1 MSVAVIIPSFNRSV
15 VLKRALTSVFN
26 QDCPADEVIVVD
38 DGSTD
43 DTECMV
49 KRCFPKVVYIY
60 QENAGVSSARNTG
73 IAASDSD
80 WITFLDS
87 DDEWLPNKLALQRDF
102 INRHDGYWICH
113 TEEIWIRDGRRVNP
127 MKKHAKT
134 GGWIFQHCL
143 PLCAMS
149 PSSIM
154 IHRHIFSELGVF
166 DEDLPACEDYDLWLR
181 ITAPYPVLFIT
192 DPLILKYGGHSDQL
206 SRHFWGMDRFRI
218 KALEKII
225 AEPRLSEENR
235 VAAINTLQEKARVY
249 LQGAQKR
256 GKTDEVAHYQLLI
269 NQYSS

>member
-1 MSVAVIIPSFNRSV
+1 MSVAVIIPSFNRCAL
-15 VLKRALTSVFN
+15 LKRALHSVMT
-26 QDCPADEVIVVD
+26 QDSPADEVIVVD

-43 DTECMV
+43 ATKAMV
-49 KRCFPKVVYIY
+49 EQFFPEVIYIY
-60 QENAGVSSARNTG
+60 QNNSGVSSARNNG
-73 IAASDSD
+73 IARSNSD

-87 DDEWLPNKLALQRDF
+87 DDEWLPNKLAIQLDYLSRNDE
-102 INRHDGYWICH
+102 YWICH

-154 IHRHIFSELGVF
+154 IHRRIFLELGGF

-181 ITAPYPVLFIT
+181 ITARHPVLFVSE
-192 DPLILKYGGHSDQL
+192 PQILKYGGHSDQL
-206 SRHFWGMDRFRI
+206 SQRFWGMDRFRI

-225 AEPRLSEENR
+225 AEPCLSEENR
-235 VAAINTLQEKARVY
+235 FAAIKMLQKKAKVY

-256 GKTDEVAHYQLLI
+256 GKSDEVAQYQLLLS
-269 NQYSS
+269 QYQL